1 MTTSE
6 ITTGN
11 DRPHTGGTPSIHTF
25 DSPQPT
31 PPAGHYSH
39 IATHRG
45 VAYISGQ
52 LPVTPDGSPLAREP
66 FEVQARQVLNNL
78 DACPGTA
85 GTSSERQI
93 SVAVYLTDIGDW
105 SAFDQVYKEWLG
117 TTRPARAVAGA
128 RELHHESAVE
138 VHAVAALD

>member
-25 DSPQPT
+25 DGPQPT
-31 PPAGHYSH
+31 PPADHYSH

-52 LPVTPDGSPLAREP
+52 LPVTPDDSP
-66 FEVQARQVLNNL
+66 Q
-78 DACPGTA
+78 
-85 GTSSERQI
+85 
-93 SVAVYLTDIGDW
+93 
-105 SAFDQVYKEWLG
+105 
-117 TTRPARAVAGA
+117 
-128 RELHHESAVE
+128 LHHESAVE